1 VTAVRRARPQ
11 DVARLEEIATTAYK
25 PYVPRIGKPP
35 APMTADY
42 AAAVA
47 ADDVWVAVAGDVV
60 VGLLILVPA
69 ADHLLLENIAVDP
82 RYRGRGIGARLLS
95 VAEERAARA
104 GLAEIRLYTNAAM
117 TENISYYPRH
127 GYVETHRGQ
136 GDGFD
141 RVYFSK
147 QLRRS

>member
-1 VTAVRRARPQ
+1 VVAVRQAGPQ
-11 DVARLEEIATTAYK
+11 DVARLREIATAAYA

-42 AAAVA
+42 GAVVA
-47 ADDVWVAVAGDVV
+47 AEHAWVAVAGDTV
-60 VGLLILVPA
+60 VGLLVLVPA

-82 RYRGRGIGARLLS
+82 EWQGRGIGARLLA
-95 VAEERAARA
+95 VAEQQAEHA

-117 TENISYYPRH
+117 SENIAYYPRH

-147 QLRRS
+147 RFG

>member
-1 VTAVRRARPQ
+1 VAAVRRAGPQ
-11 DVARLEEIATTAYK
+11 DVARLEEIATAAYG

-60 VGLLILVPA
+60 VGLLVLVPA

-95 VAEERAARA
+95 VAEERAAHA

-147 QLRRS
+147 RL